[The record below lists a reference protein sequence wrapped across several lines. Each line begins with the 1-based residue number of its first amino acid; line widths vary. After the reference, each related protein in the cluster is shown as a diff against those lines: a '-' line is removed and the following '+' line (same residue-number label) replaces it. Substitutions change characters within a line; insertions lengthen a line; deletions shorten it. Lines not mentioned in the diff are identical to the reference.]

1 VIGLSH
7 HEYALRHMALEWGVT
22 PIRMSEAADVEEL
35 WARSLE
41 SGKRTGL
48 LDAGDLVV
56 LTAGTAVNI
65 PGTTDMIKLAY
76 A

>member
-1 VIGLSH
+1 
-7 HEYALRHMALEWGVT
+7 MALEWGVT
-22 PIRMSEAADVEEL
+22 PMKMPEAADVEEL

-41 SGKRTGL
+41 AGRESGVV
-48 LDAGDLVV
+48 DQGDLVV

-65 PGTTDMIKLAY
+65 PGTTDMIKLSY